1 MERVRGFTLVEIMM
15 VVVLIGVIAAAAFL
29 LLRTG
34 TGAADHVADRS
45 VEGTAAMLASS
56 EIEALLTNAAYPG
69 ELFRLDEPVSRM
81 EEGSFSFVS
90 NTINPG
96 EFGPEDIV
104 TIENRNGSIVAF
116 DGNDASLMPPLPGAE
131 ISFVY
136 TDGTGNETT
145 DPELLRTVSWRM
157 TMESGT
163 VYSGSSTPYN
173 LAAAGDP
180 AMLRELL
187 ASYDEGLGSR
197 FEHVIFLE
205 DFETPTPFAFA
216 DTMEA
221 GDMWVPIITEYFEDP
236 ITWNNNWELYIEDDG
251 YGRIRR
257 WTDSE
262 AYEGQSCLALDCYR
276 SGNSSQMAIWSVDLS
291 GYNEYSDDLRLH
303 FFWKEFSDALNYED
317 GVFLPVWVP
326 DSQVEVIN
334 EDFSGFRDGYM
345 PRDWTY
351 WTNEY
356 GRVQVLN
363 AYPTD
368 GNYLN
373 LDSRRYG
380 YTGTSRV
387 MVTMDLSA
395 FAGSSDI
402 ELSFDMCSRGSPN
415 SAFVG
420 LIGAGGITSD
430 PVAQQNLNPGSY
442 PAGSWTT
449 VTIDLDQMIPA
460 GYDLAN
466 TKLVFSQSGTLN
478 TVSSSANGG
487 LSFDNVVV
495 ANGTEGY
502 WDMSNRILAAPA
514 SFPNWTEATVDLDQ
528 AARNAGVPFSSNFL
542 IGFSQRGT
550 EPISVDG
557 IAYDQ
562 ISVQEMGWGMEGWSH
577 GPWPGYSLS
586 EWEPSNHASFLG
598 SWCYATAGS
607 GSYQA
612 TPTQS
617 WLQSPLIDLTG
628 YAPGERMAIAF
639 FHRYSFGSSG
649 DGCNVKITRDNGETW
664 DLIVPYWGY
673 YTASVPALNNDPGWT
688 GATGSG
694 VWNFSVIDITD
705 YAGEEVRLRFNYGTT
720 GSSSNTGWELDY
732 TRSRAG
738 ADWPQI
744 IWGYT
749 PEKADWFTYYWVN
762 SGSHDPTYTPDGWRW
777 AGNDMANYGIWDLQY
792 EDSQHNALITPP
804 IVYTMDNYDTF
815 AYIEFYAS
823 PRFESGY
830 DYGYVQAARFS
841 EIAPHQFDD
850 WHTFC
855 TVSSIQSGW
864 GHYRYRVDEFPATV
878 FGPNRTVVFRWRMT
892 SDGSITTGG
901 WNIDRLRFFSSDVWL
916 PDVTHGPINGRDP
929 GLPIE
934 SDSPKGPG
942 FEPRIPPYRDEIPV
956 FLPTQHQNVTE
967 VSQ

>member
-1 MERVRGFTLVEIMM
+1 MKTTRGFTLVE
-15 VVVLIGVIAAAAFL
+15 VLVALTVIGIILAAVFFFVKGTTRGAESMEMAATASETRL
-29 LLRTG
+29 
-34 TGAADHVADRS
+34 GAARLETLLANAGYMGEVFPGAWQPVITAEENRFTFVAN
-45 VEGTAAMLASS
+45 
-56 EIEALLTNAAYPG
+56 LTDPQ
-69 ELFRLDEPVSRM
+69 S
-81 EEGSFSFVS
+81 
-90 NTINPG
+90 
-96 EFGPEDIV
+96 FGPEDTVTVLSENGTV
-104 TIENRNGSIVAF
+104 TIT
-116 DGNDASLMPPLPGAE
+116 DASGAQFMAPVAGEAAFQYFDAAGQTADEPGMVRRIDFTLTAE
-131 ISFVY
+131 
-136 TDGTGNETT
+136 
-145 DPELLRTVSWRM
+145 
-157 TMESGT
+157 
-163 VYSGSSTPYN
+163 GSSAGGTAAPYN

-180 AMLRELL
+180 AMLRDLFLE
-187 ASYDEGLGSR
+187 YGGGEGSR

-205 DFETPTPFAFA
+205 DFETPTPFAFE
-216 DTMEA
+216 DHMEA

-236 ITWNNNWELYIEDDG
+236 VSWNNNWELYIEDDG
-251 YGRIRR
+251 YGRVRR

-276 SGNSSQMAIWSVDLS
+276 TGNSTQMAVWSVDLS
-291 GYNEYSDDLRLH
+291 AYDEYSDDLRLH
-303 FFWKEFSDALNYED
+303 FFWKEFNDVLNYED

-326 DSQVEVIN
+326 DNQTEVVN
-334 EDFSGFRDGYM
+334 EDFSGFRQGFV
-345 PRDWTY
+345 PRDWTF
-351 WTNEY
+351 WSNDY
-356 GRVQVLN
+356 GRVEVVSN
-363 AYPTD
+363 YPTD

-373 LDSRRYG
+373 LDTRRYG

-395 FAGSSDI
+395 YAGSSDI

-420 LIGAGGITSD
+420 LIGTGGITSD
-430 PVAQQNLNPGSY
+430 PVAQQNLNPGAY

-449 VTIDLDQMIPA
+449 VTIDIDAMLPA
-460 GYDLAN
+460 GYDLSN
-466 TKLVFSQSGTLN
+466 TKLIFAQSGTLN
-478 TVSSSANGG
+478 TAGATYYGG
-487 LSFDNVVV
+487 ISIDNVVV

-514 SFPNWTEATVDLDQ
+514 SFPNWTEATLDLSQ
-528 AARNAGVPFSSNFL
+528 AARNAGIPFSSNFL

-550 EPISVDG
+550 EPIDVNG

-562 ISVQEMGWGMEGWSH
+562 IAVEEMGWGMEGWTH

-586 EWEPSNHASFLG
+586 EWEPSNHAAYSG
-598 SWCYATAGS
+598 NWCYATAGS

-612 TPTQS
+612 TPTRS
-617 WLQSPLIDLTG
+617 WLQSPVIDLTG

-639 FHRYSFGSSG
+639 FHRYSFGTSG
-649 DGCNVKITRDNGETW
+649 DGCNVKMTKDNGENW

-673 YTASVPALNNDPGWT
+673 YTASVPALGNEPGWT

-694 VWNFSVIDITD
+694 VWNFSVIDITE

-749 PEKADWFTYYWVN
+749 PEKADWFAYTWVN
-762 SGSHDPTYTPDGWRW
+762 SGSYDPTSTPDGSRW
-777 AGNDMANYGIWDLQY
+777 AGNDMGTWGIWDLQY
-792 EDSQHNALITPP
+792 EDDQHNALITPP

-815 AYIEFYAS
+815 AYMEFYAS

-841 EIAPHQFDD
+841 DIAPHPFDD

-855 TVSSIQSGW
+855 TVNSVHSGW
-864 GHYRYRVDEFPATV
+864 GHYRYRVDALPSTV

-892 SDGSITTGG
+892 SDGSVTEGG

-916 PDVTHGPINGRDP
+916 PDVTHGPVNGRDP
-929 GLPIE
+929 GGIIE
-934 SDSPKGPG
+934 TDSPKGPG
-942 FEPRIPPYRDEIPV
+942 YQPRVPPYRHEIPV
-956 FLPTQHQNVTE
+956 FLPLHSQNGTE
-967 VSQ
+967 VTQ